1 MWSSSIYSLSC
12 FFFIPFALLTP
23 SPAQESACGLWSH
36 IHSVTCKVPSFIIL
50 RHTSCHFHIRKFPK
64 VREGKWLI
72 PFIQCLTSPL
82 IPHFPPPPCVNR
94 KLEKEKLSESS
105 SWKWRNPG
113 TLCCRSSETTIKV
126 SPPSKE
132 QVYINIYIKKS
143 YLFKQTHG
151 GWEGSKSQQA
161 STELAEALAS
171 TGRPDSIS
179 SSVNW
184 RSWGEA

>member
-1 MWSSSIYSLSC
+1 MQPSSIYSFSC
-12 FFFIPFALLTP
+12 FFFIPFALLAP
-23 SPAQESACGLWSH
+23 SPAQGAACGLWSH

-105 SWKWRNPG
+105 SWEWRNPG
-113 TLCCRSSETTIKV
+113 TLCYRSSETTIKV
-126 SPPSKE
+126 SPPSRE
-132 QVYINIYIKKS
+132 QVYIYIK
-143 YLFKQTHG
+143 LV
-151 GWEGSKSQQA
+151 
-161 STELAEALAS
+161 
-171 TGRPDSIS
+171 IS
-179 SSVNW
+179 SNKCIRMGGVKIPAGKFW
-184 RSWGEA
+184 IG